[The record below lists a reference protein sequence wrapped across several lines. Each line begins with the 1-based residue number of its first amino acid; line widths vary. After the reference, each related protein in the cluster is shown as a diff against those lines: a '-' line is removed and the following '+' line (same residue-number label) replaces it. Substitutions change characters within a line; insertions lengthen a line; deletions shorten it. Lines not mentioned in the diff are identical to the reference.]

1 MSYQDREFEI
11 QEVQAGGK
19 IISHFIDN
27 CMKDFDIS
35 DLEEVR
41 NRHGLYLE
49 QYVFWLKQNNTKRL
63 MLDTREFAQ
72 WLCQKI
78 ADISEKN
85 VDIDE

>member
-27 CMKDFDIS
+27 CMKD
-35 DLEEVR
+35 
-41 NRHGLYLE
+41 
-49 QYVFWLKQNNTKRL
+49 NTKRL